1 MGMGVQLV
9 EDNSLKVN
17 DHGYQINVRLNWY
30 RSLPLSCVQNIK
42 LCVNGTQVPASD
54 LRFAVNGQQYS
65 LDEMKEKVEE
75 FWFVQDAAQ
84 LQVNQNGAVT
94 RGGSYKIEAE
104 IALRFPY
111 IAIGPGKFLVNN
123 TKYTAEQIAA

>member
-9 EDNSLKVN
+9 EDNSLRVIN
-17 DHGYQINVRLNWY
+17 DGYQINVRLNWY

-42 LCVNGTQVPASD
+42 LVVDGEEVPSSD
-54 LRFAVNGQQYS
+54 MRFAVNGNQYTI
-65 LDEMKEKVEE
+65 DEIAEKVEE

-84 LQVNQNGAVT
+84 LQVLQLSKVHAGE
-94 RGGSYKIEAE
+94 SHEIEAE

-123 TKYTAEQIAA
+123 TKYAAEQVAA